1 MHWILACRAYD
12 DDTLATLANPG
23 LLRRAYKD
31 VEAGKMRW
39 LEEGEQ
45 SGVIEADGQRV
56 KLDGHGPQKATC
68 DCPAPG
74 VCKHILAAVLWLRE
88 QPAAT
93 EEGDA
98 STGTPAE
105 ADSGPDPLADLLA
118 CSDNHLLKAAGV
130 AAVRKAASMPVIE
143 AEWHGQ
149 GGALVISLPELGASC
164 RWIVGAGFAGMV
176 SDIVAKER
184 KLFHLL
190 AVAAVRRAAGLPAL
204 WTAAAPTFDR
214 ADLSGRERAFLA
226 QLRGTIDELILAG
239 LSHVGQQTSARLL
252 ALNMS
257 ARAEGLPR
265 LAALLRNLGGMIDGL
280 AARDHRV
287 EEQDV
292 LTLIAH
298 LHALSEALLAVGE
311 VRDEETAAHMRAL
324 RGRLQ
329 RNYEAGGALD
339 VLPLGA
345 WWWQTDGGARGL
357 TLAFWDIAGRRI
369 VQAALARP
377 DGSDYGFDSDKAWS
391 VMPFWDGAGSAEKI
405 CGAPRRLEQIRL
417 AEDGRLATGGA
428 TQATALPLWSADDAR
443 LAEVGHDDWADV
455 STALRA
461 AGGLTG
467 QRADLLLLRPA
478 SVGEP
483 RLDEAAQ
490 RIEWQI
496 VDAAGRSLNLLL
508 PCTES
513 NRQRMLNLERL
524 YARRAPVHG
533 VLVRVSDATHGE
545 LEVLAVL
552 SDDAKGMLQTI
563 SLDYAHEAAPPKPG
577 LGQRILR
584 LLEKRRQ
591 QKPLAPLAPAS
602 VLARILIPLLA
613 FLETQAALGR
623 LVVSVAD
630 GERLQA
636 TAGALG
642 AIGLETLRRNL
653 LAHAAA
659 PTAGSLL
666 QLYYLCQRLLAME
679 GLAGIES

>member
-1 MHWILACRAYD
+1 MHWIAACRAYD
-12 DDTLATLANPG
+12 DETLATLANPG

-31 VEAGKMRW
+31 VEAGKLRW
-39 LEEGEQ
+39 LEEGAQ
-45 SGVIEADGQRV
+45 GGLIEADGQRV

-88 QPAAT
+88 QPVA
-93 EEGDA
+93 GDNAVAGGSDEVA
-98 STGTPAE
+98 SA
-105 ADSGPDPLADLLA
+105 PDPLADLLA
-118 CSDNHLLKAAGV
+118 CAANDLLKAAGV
-130 AAVRKAASMPVIE
+130 AAVRRAAEMPVIE

-149 GGALVISLPELGASC
+149 GGALVITLPALGASC

-176 SDIVAKER
+176 SEIAAKER

-204 WTAAAPTFDR
+204 WVASPPVFDTAA
-214 ADLSGRERAFLA
+214 LSGRERAFLA
-226 QLRGTIDELILAG
+226 QLRGALDELILAG

-311 VRDEETAAHMRAL
+311 VRDEETAAHMDAL

-357 TLAFWDIAGRRI
+357 TLAFWDIAGARI

-377 DGSDYGFDSDKAWS
+377 DGSDRGFDRDRAWS
-391 VMPFWDGAGSAEKI
+391 LTPLWDGAGSAENI
-405 CGAPRRLEQIRL
+405 GSVPWRLEEVRM
-417 AEDGRLATGGA
+417 AEDGRLAIGG
-428 TQATALPLWSADDAR
+428 TTRATALPHWSADDAR
-443 LAEVGHDDWADV
+443 LADVGFGDWAEV
-455 STALRA
+455 SAALRA

-467 QRADLLLLRPA
+467 QRADLMLLRPA

-483 RLDEAAQ
+483 RLDETAQ
-490 RIEWQI
+490 RIEWPV
-496 VDAAGRSLNLLL
+496 VDTDGRSLNLLL
-508 PCTES
+508 PCEERT
-513 NRQRMLNLERL
+513 RQRMLNLERL
-524 YARRAPVHG
+524 YARRAVHG

-545 LEVLAVL
+545 LEVLTVL
-552 SDDAKGMLQTI
+552 SADPKGQLQTI
-563 SLDYAHEAAPPKPG
+563 SLDYAHEAAPPKAG

-591 QKPLAPLAPAS
+591 QKAPPMLAAPSA
-602 VLARILIPLLA
+602 LARILTPLLA

-636 TAGALG
+636 SAGALG
-642 AIGLETLRRNL
+642 AIGLETLRGSL
-653 LAHAAA
+653 MVHAAA
-659 PTAGSLL
+659 PTTASLL
-666 QLYYLCQRLLAME
+666 QLHYLCQRVLAME

>member
-1 MHWILACRAYD
+1 MHWIAACRAYD

-31 VEAGKMRW
+31 VEAGKLRW
-39 LEEGEQ
+39 LEEGAQ
-45 SGVIEADGQRV
+45 GGVIEADGQRV
-56 KLDGHGPQKATC
+56 KLDGQGPQKASC

-88 QPAAT
+88 QPVTDANAVAA
-93 EEGDA
+93 A
-98 STGTPAE
+98 SDE
-105 ADSGPDPLADLLA
+105 ADAPDPLANLLA
-118 CSDNHLLKAAGV
+118 CPGDALLKAAGV
-130 AAVRKAASMPVIE
+130 AAVRKAAGMPVIE

-176 SDIVAKER
+176 SEIAAKER

-204 WTAAAPTFDR
+204 WAAAPSFDT

-226 QLRGTIDELILAG
+226 QLRATLDELIGAG
-239 LSHVGQQTSARLL
+239 LSRVGRQTSARLL

-265 LAALLRNLGGMIDGL
+265 LAALLRNLSGMVDGL

-287 EEQDV
+287 EEHEV

-298 LHALSEALLAVGE
+298 LHALSEALLAVGT
-311 VRDEETAAHMRAL
+311 VHDAVTAARLQAL
-324 RGRLQ
+324 RGRTQ
-329 RNYEAGGALD
+329 RNYEAAGALD

-357 TLAFWDIAGRRI
+357 TQAFWDIAGGRI

-377 DGSDYGFDSDKAWS
+377 DGSDYGFDRDKAWS
-391 VMPFWDGAGSAEKI
+391 LIPFWGGAGTAENM
-405 CGAPRRLEQIRL
+405 GSRPWRLENIRQ

-428 TQATALPLWSADDAR
+428 TQATPLPPWSANDAR
-443 LAEVGHDDWADV
+443 LAEVGHDDWAEV
-455 STALRA
+455 SAACRE

-490 RIEWQI
+490 RIEWQV
-496 VDAAGRSLNLLL
+496 VDGAGRSLNLLL
-508 PCTES
+508 PCTDS

-533 VLVRVSDATHGE
+533 VLVRVSDAARGE
-545 LEVLAVL
+545 LEVLTLL
-552 SDDAKGMLQTI
+552 SADAQGMLQVV
-563 SLDYAHEAAPPKPG
+563 SLDYAHEAAPAKPG

-602 VLARILIPLLA
+602 ALARLLTPLLA

-623 LVVSVAD
+623 LVLSAAD

-636 TAGALG
+636 TASALG
-642 AIGLETLRRNL
+642 AIGLETLRRSL
-653 LAHAAA
+653 LAHLAA

-679 GLAGIES
+679 ELAGIEA